1 MDLKKTIGRLSKDA
15 ILKQAAKEAVNKI
28 LPMEEDKPKFGW
40 KAKAASAAAAIAVI
54 AGALSQ
60 LYGS

>member
-40 KAKAASAAAAIAVI
+40 KRSEEHTSE
-54 AGALSQ
+54 LQSH
-60 LYGS
+60 